1 MTGQPK
7 KLMVESVSRNTLSKQ
22 VVDSIVQLMV
32 SGQLKAGD
40 KLPPEMK
47 LMEELEVS
55 RPVLREALSSLET
68 LGVITRKNREGTFL
82 NSKIGSYPFSIMLA
96 LSHFNLRAIIEA
108 RMSLELGLVT
118 MAAEKITDEQ
128 LEELK
133 ETIDQIANSE
143 DNDYGKHDKE
153 FHRLIALSANNPVVE
168 GMINSLLLTHEEI
181 DSRIKYREKELTVQY
196 HTAIY
201 EALKKHDPQQAF
213 TEMYRHLDYVR
224 KKVLEE
230 KE

>member
-7 KLMVESVSRNTLSKQ
+7 KLMMESVSRNTLSKQ
-22 VVDSIVQLMV
+22 VIDSIVQLMV

-40 KLPPEMK
+40 RLPPEMK

-82 NSKIGSYPFSIMLA
+82 NSKVGSYPFSVMLA

-118 MAAEKITDEQ
+118 MAAEKITDAQ

-133 ETIDQIANSE
+133 VTIDQIANSQ
-143 DNDYGKHDKE
+143 DNDYGKYDKE

-181 DSRIKYREKELTVQY
+181 DSRIKYREKELTVKY

-201 EALKKHDPQQAF
+201 EALKNHDPHQAF
-213 TEMYRHLDYVR
+213 TEMYQHLDYVR

-230 KE
+230 